1 VFNSEDPVRAFRQF
15 AALNLISQGR
25 AEIIVV
31 VAHSSSTIPSLD
43 LISKAASKSTS
54 RLTEYRPRLLSPNFA
69 SWCPW
74 PTKPWLS
81 AVTQNQPVR
90 VEIKGVK
97 TGHCLG
103 VKTALVGLVNAGPEG
118 HVECPESEPSN
129 DDIQFSRSRM
139 VSASRFFC
147 ASRKLAAAYIETV
160 TSK

>member
-1 VFNSEDPVRAFRQF
+1 LDNLVSQVRRRVGGARLRSRTNGPSRSCVSGLTGLLARSPKVKGLKARKNPWAFVVEKGDVRLPCIAFQKI
-15 AALNLISQGR
+15 AHLLISAFVYGR
-25 AEIIVV
+25 FRV
-31 VAHSSSTIPSLD
+31 SCQRSL
-43 LISKAASKSTS
+43 
-54 RLTEYRPRLLSPNFA
+54 
-69 SWCPW
+69 
-74 PTKPWLS
+74 
-81 AVTQNQPVR
+81 
-90 VEIKGVK
+90 K

-118 HVECPESEPSN
+118 HVECPESEPAN